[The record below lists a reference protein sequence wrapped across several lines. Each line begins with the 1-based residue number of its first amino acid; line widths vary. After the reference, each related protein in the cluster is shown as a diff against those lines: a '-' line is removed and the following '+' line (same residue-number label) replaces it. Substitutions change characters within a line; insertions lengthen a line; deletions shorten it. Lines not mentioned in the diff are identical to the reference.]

1 MKLVFYIL
9 FSLTA
14 LNLIAQQNRKDSLLA
29 VISRHRA
36 DTNEV
41 NAISHLMDKPVS
53 FDSMINFAR
62 NGLELAKRLDYKK
75 GEADCC
81 FMLSNA
87 YLRTNNF
94 SKGIEYA
101 ITAMDIYQ
109 QIKDIAN
116 VLKVYFPLQGTYR
129 DIGDYK
135 KSLQYAFSGL
145 KIAETYNITAT
156 TGEFDG
162 ARMAPFLLAEIG
174 QTYLLMNKLDSALYY
189 TEQAINQERL
199 FMVLNGI
206 FQSTSLQPFTINKR
220 NMSKLLNITSPP
232 YPLRNR
238 MVFSETH
245 CKFSAACQL
254 YF

>member
-1 MKLVFYIL
+1 
-9 FSLTA
+9 
-14 LNLIAQQNRKDSLLA
+14 
-29 VISRHRA
+29 
-36 DTNEV
+36 
-41 NAISHLMDKPVS
+41 
-53 FDSMINFAR
+53 
-62 NGLELAKRLDYKK
+62 
-75 GEADCC
+75 
-81 FMLSNA
+81 MLSNA

-145 KIAETYNITAT
+145 KIAETYHITAT

-189 TEQAINQERL
+189 TEQAIKSRALVHGAEWNFPIYL
-199 FMVLNGI
+199 I
-206 FQSTSLQPFTINKR
+206 ATIYYKQKKYEQALKYYK
-220 NMSKLLNITSPP
+220 SAV
-232 YPLRNR
+232 PL
-238 MVFSETH
+238 
-245 CKFSAACQL
+245 A
-254 YF
+254 